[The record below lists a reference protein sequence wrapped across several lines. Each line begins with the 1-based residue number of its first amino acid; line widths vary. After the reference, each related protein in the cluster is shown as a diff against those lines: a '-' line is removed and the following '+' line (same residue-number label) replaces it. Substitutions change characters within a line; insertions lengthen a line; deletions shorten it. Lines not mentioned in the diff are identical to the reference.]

1 MAPISSD
8 GIPWGLLVVY
18 SYQAREWQGWE
29 MKLLQQLSFQAAIAL
44 RQSQLYKAA
53 QTQVRELE
61 QLNRLKD
68 DFLST
73 VSHELRTPMA
83 NIKMATTLLE
93 MGLLQQGLLQDPE
106 SRLNRHFTVLKQE
119 CQREIRLINDLLEL
133 SRIQASLDF
142 DVLHLIDLQT
152 FLPQLAEPFQERA
165 QQQGQQLQL
174 DLEADLPVIQ
184 THSPYLERIL
194 QELLQNACKYTP
206 TGETITLAA
215 HTQDG
220 ILSFS
225 VTNTGIEIAPAEQA
239 RVFERFYRIVADDR
253 WKHGG
258 TGLGL
263 ALAQELTQRLGG
275 TISVASGA
283 GWTRFTV
290 QWPLSVLTSSPIN
303 IKEGRDPSQVKM
315 RRLRD

>member
-1 MAPISSD
+1 MAFQLKSDLNPEAEPSGGTLRCLVESARTTSSPLNLNTLSADWITLFQQRSLHQAHDPVRDPHQDPGILWFGQVLVIKDRNTSPALGIPAALLNQIPAMACIMAPISSD

-206 TGETITLAA
+206 TGET
-215 HTQDG
+215 
-220 ILSFS
+220 
-225 VTNTGIEIAPAEQA
+225 
-239 RVFERFYRIVADDR
+239 
-253 WKHGG
+253 
-258 TGLGL
+258 
-263 ALAQELTQRLGG
+263 
-275 TISVASGA
+275 
-283 GWTRFTV
+283 
-290 QWPLSVLTSSPIN
+290 
-303 IKEGRDPSQVKM
+303 
-315 RRLRD
+315 